1 MLLKRPF
8 HFLDLQKFLSGEDLS
23 EEETKLLQKLTEEP
37 TSVSADLLPI
47 RSSLQPF
54 AGPLNPIIPLA
65 PSSSASIELNN
76 PEPIRTTTKEK
87 KVPNTFV
94 SLGFDPTALEPESGF
109 KPITEG
115 QGSSIPTL
123 AFSVLDG
130 ADRPPVSPGLYQA
143 DGRVR
148 DQQQQ
153 QVNSFNLASATHPK
167 VITESISGSSIPT
180 SADFN
185 SFADS
190 NLDSYADDY
199 QYDVGFVETDRID
212 VQPSRQANM
221 DPSAIL
227 YSQQAAPY
235 GEQFPSYFPK
245 TMETRVGS
253 ADSLSKTLVA
263 GDSVV
268 YGKMQSGISN
278 SGSPSSSSGDDYYL
292 YDYEDEFYYDDDYDE
307 SVEYQ
312 QQQLNSRLG
321 IAASSLKPDNQDK
334 PMSFFQLLNNLNGSS
349 HSL

>member
-1 MLLKRPF
+1 M
-8 HFLDLQKFLSGEDLS
+8 
-23 EEETKLLQKLTEEP
+23 TEEP

-54 AGPLNPIIPLA
+54 AGPLNPVIPLA
-65 PSSSASIELNN
+65 PSSSSSIEIKD

-153 QVNSFNLASATHPK
+153 VNSFNLASATQ
-167 VITESISGSSIPT
+167 VIAESTSGSSSIPT
-180 SADFN
+180 SADFH

-190 NLDSYADDY
+190 NLDNYADDY

-212 VQPSRQANM
+212 VQPTRQANM

-268 YGKMQSGISN
+268 YGKMQSGISS
-278 SGSPSSSSGDDYYL
+278 SGSPSSSSFSSSSSSATGDDYYL
-292 YDYEDEFYYDDDYDE
+292 YDYEDEFYYDDDYDK

-349 HSL
+349 DSS